1 MTPAQHSPCNASL
14 ALDRAEAVL
23 LDMDGTLVLSEEVH
37 RRSWLALFEAWGLS
51 VTADEYQHRYMG
63 RRPADVLADLA
74 DLPIPAANDGVEQAV
89 ATMTDFILRE
99 AHTVPAV
106 PGAADLIQRLHAQGV
121 PLAVVT
127 SAGAAW
133 AERILD
139 GTLHVRELIDVVV
152 TAEHVRYGKPSP
164 EGYLAAC
171 RALGAAPDR
180 CMAFEDSPS
189 GVRALVTAGVVDII
203 GVTTTTTAGDLLR
216 AGARW
221 TVPALTWETLSKAT
235 PVPVDQPLIPHGRNQ
250 ESRRP

>member
-1 MTPAQHSPCNASL
+1 MTRAQHSKCSAGL

-23 LDMDGTLVLSEEVH
+23 LDMDGTLVLSEDVH
-37 RRSWLALFEAWGLS
+37 RRSWLALFDAWGLS
-51 VTADEYQHRYMG
+51 VTVDEYEQRYMG
-63 RRPADVLADLA
+63 RRPADVLSDLSVVSK
-74 DLPIPAANDGVEQAV
+74 DHGIEQAV
-89 ATMTDFILRE
+89 ATMTDFILGE

-106 PGAADLIQRLHAQGV
+106 PGAADLIKRVHAQGV

-127 SAGAAW
+127 SAGAVW

-139 GTLHVRELIDVVV
+139 GALDVRPLIDVVV

-189 GVRALVTAGVVDII
+189 GVRALVTAGVADIV
-203 GVTTTTTAGDLLR
+203 GVTTTTTADDLLR

-221 TVPALTWETLSKAT
+221 TVPALTWETVSKAT
-235 PVPVDQPLIPHGRNQ
+235 PAPEQLLIPHGRNQ
-250 ESRRP
+250 ESTRP